1 MRCILQEFIIF
12 YEPNSF
18 CLVGKSSHYNF
29 SRNLLIPKVF
39 AILKEVKYALSLI
52 NGVNRRCKISGVPV
66 KDQVKNCKEI
76 SARGQGMEIP
86 VQNILII
93 FILLGVIKLSKF
105 NDLRT
110 VFMQYSCTDN
120 FAYVC

>member
-66 KDQVKNCKEI
+66 KDQVR
-76 SARGQGMEIP
+76 SAKKFPRGG
-86 VQNILII
+86 
-93 FILLGVIKLSKF
+93 KAWKY
-105 NDLRT
+105 
-110 VFMQYSCTDN
+110 QYKI
-120 FAYVC
+120 Y